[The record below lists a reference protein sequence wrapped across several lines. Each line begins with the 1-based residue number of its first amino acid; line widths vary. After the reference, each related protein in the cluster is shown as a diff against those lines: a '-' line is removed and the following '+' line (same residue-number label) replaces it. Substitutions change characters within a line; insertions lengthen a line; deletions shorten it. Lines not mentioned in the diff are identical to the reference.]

1 VEQSAGTGSLDIP
14 AWLETVAVADRAMI
28 ATVLGDE
35 RFAGLADPP
44 GYLRKLVFRLEILR
58 VDAEMTMNTRLQK
71 EAQARGD
78 DAALRALAV
87 RGIELRK
94 TKEGLRAA
102 LQRP

>member
-1 VEQSAGTGSLDIP
+1 
-14 AWLETVAVADRAMI
+14 
-28 ATVLGDE
+28 
-35 RFAGLADPP
+35 
-44 GYLRKLVFRLEILR
+44 VFRLEILR

-94 TKEGLRAA
+94 TKEGLQAA

>member
-1 VEQSAGTGSLDIP
+1 MAPG
-14 AWLETVAVADRAMI
+14 DRATI
-28 ATVLGDE
+28 ASALRDE
-35 RFAGLADPP
+35 RFAAPANPG
-44 GYLRKLVFRLEILR
+44 GYLGKLVFRLEILR
-58 VDAEMTMNTRLQK
+58 VDAEITMNTRLQK

-94 TKEGLRAA
+94 TKEGLLAA